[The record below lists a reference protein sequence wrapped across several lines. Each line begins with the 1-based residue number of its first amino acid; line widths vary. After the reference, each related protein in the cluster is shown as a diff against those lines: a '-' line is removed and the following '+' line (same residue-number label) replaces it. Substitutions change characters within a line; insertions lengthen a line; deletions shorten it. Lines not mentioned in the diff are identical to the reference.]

1 MSGGEVPTHKA
12 RSRGLVSRGGSLKRV
27 LVANRGE
34 IALRIIR
41 GCHEEGLEAVAVY
54 SEADRMNPHV
64 GAADAAVEIGPPSAS
79 QSYLDIDRLL
89 AAAKSTGADAVH
101 PGYGFLAERALF
113 AEAVESA
120 GLVFIG
126 PPADAIRAMGDKT
139 EARRRMAAA
148 GVPVIPGTKS
158 QVTSPDDAVEA
169 ADAVGYPVLLK
180 ASAGGGGKGMRR
192 AESPRDVARMF
203 QQASS
208 EALSAF
214 GDGSVYLEKL
224 IERPRH
230 VEIQILADKFGNT
243 IHLGEREC
251 SVQRRHQKLIEESP
265 SPAVDM
271 DLRSAMGRAAVQAA
285 RSVGYLSAGTVE
297 FLLAPDG
304 KFYFLEMNTRLQV
317 EHPVTEMVYGVDL
330 VREQLRIAA
339 GKPMTLP
346 GRPLNPRGHA
356 IECRITAEDP
366 FADFLP
372 ATGRVE
378 YFRPAAGPGV
388 RWDGGIEPGLVVGLH
403 YDSLLGKLVAWGE
416 NRDRALQRMRRA
428 LDEMVI
434 LGVATSQPF
443 HRCVLEEPDFVSG
456 NYDAEYID
464 RQGRQILGA
473 PTDRSELERIAVAV
487 ALAEDERRSAGVS
500 VASSARSAHQ
510 SPWLLAARR
519 AGLR

>member
-1 MSGGEVPTHKA
+1 M
-12 RSRGLVSRGGSLKRV
+12 LI
-27 LVANRGE
+27 ANRGE

-54 SEADRMNPHV
+54 SEADRMSPHV

-79 QSYLDIDRLL
+79 QSYLDLDRLL
-89 AAAKSTGADAVH
+89 AAAKRTGADAIH
-101 PGYGFLAERALF
+101 PGYGFLAERAQF

-126 PPADAIRAMGDKT
+126 PSADAIRAMGDKP
-139 EARRRMAAA
+139 EARKRMAAA

-158 QVTSPDDAVEA
+158 QVESAEDAIA
-169 ADAVGYPVLLK
+169 AAAEVGYPVLLK
-180 ASAGGGGKGMRR
+180 AAAGGGGKGMRR
-192 AESPRDVARMF
+192 ADTADDVARVF
-203 QQASS
+203 PQASS

-214 GDGSVYLEKL
+214 GDGAVYVEKL

-230 VEIQILADKFGNT
+230 VEIQIVADRFGNT

-265 SPAVDM
+265 SPAVDV
-271 DLRSAMGRAAVQAA
+271 DLRLAMGRAAVQAA
-285 RSVGYLSAGTVE
+285 RSVGYLNAGTVE

-304 KFYFLEMNTRLQV
+304 RFYFLEMKTRLQV
-317 EHPVTEMVYGVDL
+317 EHPITEMVYGVDL

-339 GKPMTLP
+339 GEPMTLP
-346 GRPLNPRGHA
+346 GKPLTPRGHA

-366 FADFLP
+366 FAGFLP

-378 YFRPAAGPGV
+378 YFRPPAGPGV
-388 RWDGGIEPGLVVGLH
+388 RWDGGIEVGVEVGLY

-428 LDEMVI
+428 LDE
-434 LGVATSQPF
+434 
-443 HRCVLEEPDFVSG
+443 
-456 NYDAEYID
+456 
-464 RQGRQILGA
+464 
-473 PTDRSELERIAVAV
+473 AVAV
-487 ALAEDERRSAGVS
+487 ALAEDERRNASVTVSSHARPARESA
-500 VASSARSAHQ
+500 
-510 SPWLLAARR
+510 WLAAGRR

>member
-1 MSGGEVPTHKA
+1 MH
-12 RSRGLVSRGGSLKRV
+12 RV
-27 LVANRGE
+27 LIANRGE

-54 SEADRMNPHV
+54 SEADRMSPHV

-79 QSYLDIDRLL
+79 QSYLDLDRLL
-89 AAAKSTGADAVH
+89 AAAKRTGADAIH
-101 PGYGFLAERALF
+101 PGYGFLAERAQF

-126 PPADAIRAMGDKT
+126 PSADAIQAMGDKP
-139 EARRRMAAA
+139 EARKRMAAA

-158 QVTSPDDAVEA
+158 QVESAEDAIA
-169 ADAVGYPVLLK
+169 AAAEVGYPVLLK
-180 ASAGGGGKGMRR
+180 AAAGGGGKGMRR
-192 AESPRDVARMF
+192 ADTADDVARVF
-203 QQASS
+203 PQASS

-214 GDGSVYLEKL
+214 GDGAVYVEKL
-224 IERPRH
+224 LERPRH
-230 VEIQILADKFGNT
+230 VEIQIVADRFGNT

-265 SPAVDM
+265 SPAVDV
-271 DLRSAMGRAAVQAA
+271 DLRLAMGRAAVQAA
-285 RSVGYLSAGTVE
+285 RSVGYLNAGTVE

-304 KFYFLEMNTRLQV
+304 RFYFLEMNTRLQV
-317 EHPVTEMVYGVDL
+317 EHPITEMVYGVDL

-339 GKPMTLP
+339 GEPMTLP
-346 GRPLNPRGHA
+346 GKPLTPRGHA

-366 FADFLP
+366 FAGFLP

-378 YFRPAAGPGV
+378 YFRPPAGPGV
-388 RWDGGIEPGLVVGLH
+388 RWDGGIEVGVEVGLY

-428 LDEMVI
+428 LDEIVI
-434 LGVATSQPF
+434 VGVATSQPF
-443 HRCVLEEPDFVSG
+443 HRRVLDEHDFVAG
-456 NYDAEYID
+456 NYDIEYID
-464 RQGRQILGA
+464 RQGKQILEA
-473 PTDRSELERIAVAV
+473 PADGSELERIAVAV
-487 ALAEDERRSAGVS
+487 ALAEDERRNASVTVSSHARTARESA
-500 VASSARSAHQ
+500 
-510 SPWLLAARR
+510 WLAAGRR